1 MNDNKDMDFI
11 DPRSPINKIDD
22 DIVLYAVNN
31 CDSNVVLTDGT
42 NTATLTT
49 PGHPGS
55 IQVISRDML
64 KSPGI
69 MGLWSTDRIRISTS
83 AEVGQRAVSSIQLRA
98 EKEKA
103 HKEEINR
110 IIVESKDVAEGGL
123 GKQTDESFKARNIVD
138 SDSVAKQIAED
149 GPEVDGGAEE
159 TGTQN
164 EGQQAVDAE
173 KRPVKGRR
181 GRKKTEDN

>member
-1 MNDNKDMDFI
+1 MNENKDMDFI

-22 DIVLYAVNN
+22 NVVLYAVNN
-31 CDSNVVLTDGT
+31 SDSNIVLTDGT

-69 MGLWSTDRIRISTS
+69 MGLWNTDKIRVSTS
-83 AEVGQRAVSSIQLRA
+83 AEVGQRAVSSIQLNA

-110 IIVESKDVAEGGL
+110 IIVDSKNIAEGGL
-123 GKQTDESFKARNIVD
+123 GKQTDESFKAKSIVD
-138 SDSVAKQIAED
+138 SAAVAQQVDEGDTDVDD
-149 GPEVDGGAEE
+149 GPVESE
-159 TGTQN
+159 
-164 EGQQAVDAE
+164 QQQTEPEAE
-173 KRPVKGRR
+173 KVDEKPSRGRR
-181 GRKKTEDN
+181 GKKKTEEK